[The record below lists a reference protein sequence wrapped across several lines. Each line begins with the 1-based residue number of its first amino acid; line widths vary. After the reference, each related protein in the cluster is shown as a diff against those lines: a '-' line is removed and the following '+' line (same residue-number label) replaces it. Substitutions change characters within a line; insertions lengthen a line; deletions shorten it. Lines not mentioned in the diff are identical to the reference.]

1 MLFRSPPLRVA
12 PRTDPYVKNYFIRL
26 FARVWYACPGRGR
39 ADRGP
44 TAKRP
49 VDSGTVSGTWLAC
62 RPVPSRDLLP
72 STDSAVAGWP
82 TLFARFVGTTRS
94 SDSSKTFTPDVRLCA
109 FSGRP
114 SSVTREG
121 VFEVSRF
128 SRMEFPRMLRVSDSA
143 ASPDDSRLTP
153 SFMLPSPS
161 PYKVG
166 TPIKVISELNG
177 WPARAPVNASPA
189 SSRPPTHDSGS
200 G

>member
-1 MLFRSPPLRVA
+1 VA

-94 SDSSKTFTPDVRLCA
+94 SDSSKFGAQWLACVCPCRCFTHGLAAIGARLGVKVVCYSFLVRLLHPLLHA
-109 FSGRP
+109 GLSRRFH
-114 SSVTREG
+114 G
-121 VFEVSRF
+121 V
-128 SRMEFPRMLRVSDSA
+128 P
-143 ASPDDSRLTP
+143 
-153 SFMLPSPS
+153 
-161 PYKVG
+161 G
-166 TPIKVISELNG
+166 TPNPGTLSPEPLLGI
-177 WPARAPVNASPA
+177 APH
-189 SSRPPTHDSGS
+189 RPR
-200 G
+200 

>member
-1 MLFRSPPLRVA
+1 MSRKGPPLRVA
-12 PRTDPYVKNYFIRL
+12 PRADPYVKNYFIRL

-94 SDSSKTFTPDVRLCA
+94 SDSSETYMSAYGLGLR
-109 FSGRP
+109 RP
-114 SSVTREG
+114 SRAPKDVG
-121 VFEVSRF
+121 VSEVSRF
-128 SRMEFPRMLRVSDSA
+128 SRMEFPSMHKVFDSA
-143 ASPDDSRLTP
+143 ALQDGSR
-153 SFMLPSPS
+153 
-161 PYKVG
+161 
-166 TPIKVISELNG
+166 
-177 WPARAPVNASPA
+177 
-189 SSRPPTHDSGS
+189 
-200 G
+200 